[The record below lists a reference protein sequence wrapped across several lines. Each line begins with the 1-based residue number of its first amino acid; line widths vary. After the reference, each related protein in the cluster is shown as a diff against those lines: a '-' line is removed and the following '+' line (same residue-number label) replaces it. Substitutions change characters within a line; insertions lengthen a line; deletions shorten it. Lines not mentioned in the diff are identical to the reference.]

1 MFSKKNAHRFSNLLI
16 LSEIVM
22 LLTCFFPL
30 DDTFQFAI
38 LTIFIVP
45 FVYVI
50 YMAIYYFKKKQNNS
64 SIDD

>member
-50 YMAIYYFKKKQNNS
+50 YMAIYYF
-64 SIDD
+64 